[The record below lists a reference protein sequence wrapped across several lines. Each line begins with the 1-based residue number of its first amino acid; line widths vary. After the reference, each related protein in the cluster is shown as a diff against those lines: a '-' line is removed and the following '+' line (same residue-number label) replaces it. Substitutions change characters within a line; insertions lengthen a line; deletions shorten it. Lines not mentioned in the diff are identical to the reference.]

1 MSGEEVMVKA
11 EGICDLE
18 NTVFVAVG
26 KNVKEGKSVLSWAL
40 KSFAG
45 RRICVLHVHQPNH
58 LFSSKD
64 GKLSGAKLKQHMV
77 KACQELDRL
86 RLHKLLN
93 QYLLFISQAGI
104 QGGKV
109 WLEIDNVEKGIIHI
123 IEERKIQW
131 LVMGA
136 AAETHYSKQLSEL
149 KSSKAKFVCQHAHM
163 HCHIWF
169 TCSGY
174 LIHTRSMDNALLSRM
189 ESLSSPE
196 DKGGI
201 KIRNHVNDGYEDLNI
216 LEDPSKPG
224 SKVVK
229 VEIKGD
235 YSRLHSRNKH
245 DVHLHHA
252 TSQPLLEEGSFHRKA
267 SSVERS
273 RLEHAMMDAENSKQR
288 AFEESVKRWRAE
300 EDAMEAIRMAEV
312 SYKLSKEK
320 EDQRRE
326 QEENLAKQKEEIEG
340 LKIQHDLYLK
350 ELQKI
355 QEKKL
360 VLESQITES
369 SYAGK
374 ELEEKILQAVE
385 LLISFRKQRD
395 EMQVERDNA
404 IKEVNRFRK
413 LAQDD
418 ADEYCIQNFFSISF
432 SDIIEATQNFD
443 PSSKIGEGKLGSVYK
458 GIIHHIK
465 VAIKMLPDF
474 GSLSDSDFQNKAE
487 RLSRVRHPNLVT
499 LMGICSESRSLAYE
513 FLENGNL
520 EDHLA
525 CREKSRPLHWH
536 HRIRIAVE
544 ICSALIFVHAND
556 PCIVHGNLR
565 PTNVLLDA
573 KFVSKISDF
582 GVHLLISQN
591 ENSNY
596 DDLEASIYVDPE
608 CIDKG
613 PVTVESDVYS
623 FGVILLRLLTAR
635 PASGIVRDV
644 KCALESGNLGSVLD
658 SSAGDWPID
667 QAELLAYLALRCCEK
682 DPLNRPNML
691 SEVWPII
698 EPMRDICTP
707 HSDLNTSSHSSKSQK
722 RIPPHFVCPIFQ
734 DVMEDPHIAADGYTY
749 EGDAIKGWLYSGH
762 NTSPMTNLKLDT
774 CDLIPNYALYRAI
787 QEWQQQS

>member
-1 MSGEEVMVKA
+1 MSKA
-11 EGICDLE
+11 EGICDVE
-18 NTVFVAVG
+18 NTIFVAVG
-26 KNVKEGKSVLSWAL
+26 KNVKEGKSILSWAL

-109 WLEIDNVEKGIIHI
+109 WLEINNVEKGIIQI
-123 IEERKIQW
+123 IEEHKIQW

-136 AAETHYSKQLSEL
+136 AADTHYSKQLSEL
-149 KSSKAKFVCQHAHM
+149 KSSKAKFVCQHAPM
-163 HCHIWF
+163 HCQIWF
-169 TCSGY
+169 TCNGY
-174 LIHTRSMDNALLSRM
+174 LIHTRSMNNSLLSSM

-196 DKGGI
+196 DNGGS
-201 KIRNHVNDGYEDLNI
+201 KMCNHVDDGYEDLNI
-216 LEDPSKPG
+216 LEDASRSANKI
-224 SKVVK
+224 VK

-235 YSRLHSRNKH
+235 YSPLHSRIKNEA
-245 DVHLHHA
+245 HLHRA
-252 TSQPLLEEGSFHRKA
+252 MSQPLPEEGSFHRKV
-267 SSVERS
+267 SSDERS
-273 RLEHAMMDAENSKQR
+273 KLEHARMYAENSKQR

-320 EDQRRE
+320 EDQRKE
-326 QEENLAKQKEEIEG
+326 KEEILAKQKEEIEG
-340 LKIQHDLYLK
+340 LKIQHDLCLK
-350 ELQKI
+350 ELHTI

-369 SYAGK
+369 SYVGK
-374 ELEEKILQAVE
+374 ELEEKIIQAVE

-395 EMQVERDNA
+395 EMQIERDDA

-413 LAQDD
+413 LVLDD
-418 ADEYCIQNFFSISF
+418 ADEYCIKNFFSISF

-443 PSSKIGEGKLGSVYK
+443 PSSKIGEGKFGSVYK
-458 GIIHHIK
+458 GIIHHVK
-465 VAIKMLPDF
+465 VAIKMLPAC
-474 GSLSDSDFQNKAE
+474 GSLSDSDFQHKAE
-487 RLSRVRHPNLVT
+487 SLSRVRHPNLVT

-525 CREKSRPLHWH
+525 CRKKFRPLHWQ

-556 PCIVHGNLR
+556 PCIVHGNLK
-565 PTNVLLDA
+565 PTNILLDA

-582 GVHLLISQN
+582 GVHLLIFQN
-591 ENSNY
+591 ENSNN
-596 DDLEASIYVDPE
+596 DDPEASIYVDPG

-613 PVTVESDVYS
+613 QFTVESDIYS
-623 FGVILLRLLTAR
+623 FGVVLLRLLTAR

-644 KCALESGNLGSVLD
+644 KCALERGNLGSVLD
-658 SSAGDWPID
+658 SSAGDWPIE

-691 SEVWPII
+691 SEVWPTIK
-698 EPMRDICTP
+698 PMRDICTSHP
-707 HSDLNTSSHSSKSQK
+707 DLNTSSQGSKGQK

-762 NTSPMTNLKLDT
+762 DTSPMTNLKLDT

>member
-1 MSGEEVMVKA
+1 MSGEEVIKA
-11 EGICDLE
+11 EGICDVE
-18 NTVFVAVG
+18 NTIFVAVG
-26 KNVKEGKSVLSWAL
+26 KNVKEGKSILSWAL

-45 RRICVLHVHQPNH
+45 RRICILHVHQPNH
-58 LFSSKD
+58 LFSPND
-64 GKLSGAKLKQHMV
+64 GKLSGAKLKQHVV
-77 KACQELDRL
+77 KACQELERL

-93 QYLLFISQAGI
+93 QYLLLISQAGI

-109 WLEIDNVEKGIIHI
+109 WLEINNVEKGIIHI
-123 IEERKIQW
+123 IEQQNIQW

-149 KSSKAKFVCQHAHM
+149 KSSKAKFVRQHAPT
-163 HCHIWF
+163 HCQIWF
-169 TCSGY
+169 TCSGC
-174 LIHTRSMDNALLSRM
+174 LIHTRSMNNSLLSSM

-196 DKGGI
+196 DNGGT
-201 KIRNHVNDGYEDLNI
+201 KLLNHVDDGYEDLNI
-216 LEDPSKPG
+216 LEDASRSANKI
-224 SKVVK
+224 VK
-229 VEIKGD
+229 VEITGD
-235 YSRLHSRNKH
+235 YSPLHSKNKH
-245 DVHLHHA
+245 EAHLHRA

-267 SSVERS
+267 SSDERS

-288 AFEESVKRWRAE
+288 AFEGSVKRWRAE

-320 EDQRRE
+320 EDQRKE
-326 QEENLAKQKEEIEG
+326 KEEILTKQKEEIER
-340 LKIQHDLYLK
+340 LKIQHDLCLK
-350 ELQKI
+350 KLQMI

-374 ELEEKILQAVE
+374 ELEDKIIQAVE

-395 EMQVERDNA
+395 EMQIERDDA
-404 IKEVNRFRK
+404 VKEVNRFRK
-413 LAQDD
+413 LVQDD
-418 ADEYCIQNFFSISF
+418 ADEYCTKNFFSISF

-443 PSSKIGEGKLGSVYK
+443 PSSKIGEGKYGSVYK
-458 GIIHHIK
+458 GIIHHVK
-465 VAIKMLPDF
+465 AAIKMLPAC
-474 GSLSDSDFQNKAE
+474 GSLSDSVFQHKAE
-487 RLSRVRHPNLVT
+487 ILSRVRHPNLVT

-525 CREKSRPLHWH
+525 CRKKSRPLHWQ

-556 PCIVHGNLR
+556 PCLVHGNLR
-565 PTNVLLDA
+565 PTNILLDA

-591 ENSNY
+591 ENSNN
-596 DDLEASIYVDPE
+596 DDPE

-613 PVTVESDVYS
+613 QLTVESDVYS

-635 PASGIVRDV
+635 PASAIVRDV
-644 KCALESGNLGSVLD
+644 KCALESGKLGSVLD
-658 SSAGDWPID
+658 SSAGDWPTE

-682 DPLNRPNML
+682 DPLDRPNML
-691 SEVWPII
+691 SEIWPTI
-698 EPMRDICTP
+698 EPMRDLCTP
-707 HSDLNTSSHSSKSQK
+707 HSDLNTSSQGSKGQR

-762 NTSPMTNLKLDT
+762 DTSPMTNLKLDT

>member
-1 MSGEEVMVKA
+1 MSGEVIKA
-11 EGICDLE
+11 EGICDVE
-18 NTVFVAVG
+18 NTIFVAVG

-45 RRICVLHVHQPNH
+45 RRICVLHIHQPNH
-58 LFSSKD
+58 LFSPTD
-64 GKLSGAKLKQHMV
+64 GKLSGAKLKQHVV
-77 KACQELDRL
+77 KACQELERL
-86 RLHKLLN
+86 RVHKLLN

-123 IEERKIQW
+123 IEQHKIQS

-149 KSSKAKFVCQHAHM
+149 KSSKAKFVCQHAPM
-163 HCHIWF
+163 HCQIWF
-169 TCSGY
+169 TCSGC
-174 LIHTRSMDNALLSRM
+174 LIQTRSMDYSLLSGM

-196 DKGGI
+196 DNGGT
-201 KIRNHVNDGYEDLNI
+201 KLHNHVDDSYEDLDSYQDLNI
-216 LEDPSKPG
+216 LEDASRSDNKI
-224 SKVVK
+224 VK
-229 VEIKGD
+229 IEIKDD
-235 YSRLHSRNKH
+235 YSPLHSKNKH
-245 DVHLHHA
+245 EAHLLHA
-252 TSQPLLEEGSFHRKA
+252 TSQPLLEEESFLRKV
-267 SSVERS
+267 SSDERS

-320 EDQRRE
+320 EDQRKE
-326 QEENLAKQKEEIEG
+326 KEEILAKQKEEIER
-340 LKIQHDLYLK
+340 LKIQHDLCLK

-369 SYAGK
+369 SYAGQ
-374 ELEEKILQAVE
+374 ELEEKIIQAVE
-385 LLISFRKQRD
+385 LLKSFRKQRD
-395 EMQVERDNA
+395 EMQIERDNA
-404 IKEVNRFRK
+404 IKDVNRFRK
-413 LAQDD
+413 LVQDD
-418 ADEYCIQNFFSISF
+418 ADEYCIKNFFSISF

-443 PSSKIGEGKLGSVYK
+443 PSSNIGEGKFGSVYK
-458 GIIHHIK
+458 GIIHHVK
-465 VAIKMLPDF
+465 VAIKMLPAC
-474 GSLSDSDFQNKAE
+474 GSLSDSDFQHKAE
-487 RLSRVRHPNLVT
+487 SLSRVRHPNLVT

-525 CREKSRPLHWH
+525 CHKKSRPLHWQ

-565 PTNVLLDA
+565 PTNILLDA
-573 KFVSKISDF
+573 NFVSKISDW
-582 GVHLLISQN
+582 GVHLLISHE
-591 ENSNY
+591 ENSDN
-596 DDLEASIYVDPE
+596 DDPE
-608 CIDKG
+608 CVDKG
-613 PVTVESDVYS
+613 QSTVESDVYS

-635 PASGIVRDV
+635 PALGIVRDV

-658 SSAGDWPID
+658 SSAGDWPTELS
-667 QAELLAYLALRCCEK
+667 ELLAYLALRCCEK
-682 DPLNRPNML
+682 DPLNRPNMG
-691 SEVWPII
+691 SEVWPTI
-698 EPMRDICTP
+698 EPMTDICTP
-707 HSDLNTSSHSSKSQK
+707 HSYLSTSSQGSKGQR

-762 NTSPMTNLKLDT
+762 DTSPMTNLKLDT

>member
-1 MSGEEVMVKA
+1 MSGEEVIKA
-11 EGICDLE
+11 EGICDVE
-18 NTVFVAVG
+18 NTIFVAVG
-26 KNVKEGKSVLSWAL
+26 KNLKEGKSILSWAL

-45 RRICVLHVHQPNH
+45 RRICILHVHQPNH
-58 LFSSKD
+58 LFSPND
-64 GKLSGAKLKQHMV
+64 GKLSGAKLKQHVV
-77 KACQELDRL
+77 KACQELERL

-93 QYLLFISQAGI
+93 QYLLLISQAGI

-109 WLEIDNVEKGIIHI
+109 WLEINNVEKGIIHI
-123 IEERKIQW
+123 IEQQNIQW

-149 KSSKAKFVCQHAHM
+149 KSSKAKFVRQHAPT
-163 HCHIWF
+163 HCQIWF
-169 TCSGY
+169 TCSGC
-174 LIHTRSMDNALLSRM
+174 LIHTRSMNNSLLSSM

-196 DKGGI
+196 DNGGT
-201 KIRNHVNDGYEDLNI
+201 KLLNHVDDGYEDLNI
-216 LEDPSKPG
+216 LEDASRSANKI
-224 SKVVK
+224 VK
-229 VEIKGD
+229 VEITGD
-235 YSRLHSRNKH
+235 YSPLHSKTKH
-245 DVHLHHA
+245 VAHLHRA

-267 SSVERS
+267 SSDERS

-300 EDAMEAIRMAEV
+300 EDAMEAICMAEV

-320 EDQRRE
+320 EDQRKE
-326 QEENLAKQKEEIEG
+326 KEEILTKQKEEIER
-340 LKIQHDLYLK
+340 LKIQHDLCLK
-350 ELQKI
+350 KLQMI
-355 QEKKL
+355 QEKQL

-374 ELEEKILQAVE
+374 ELEDKIIQAVE

-395 EMQVERDNA
+395 EMQIERDDA
-404 IKEVNRFRK
+404 VKEVNRFRK
-413 LAQDD
+413 LVQDD
-418 ADEYCIQNFFSISF
+418 ADDCTKNFFSISF

-443 PSSKIGEGKLGSVYK
+443 PSSKIGEGKYGSVYK
-458 GIIHHIK
+458 GIIHHVK
-465 VAIKMLPDF
+465 AAIKMLPAC
-474 GSLSDSDFQNKAE
+474 GSLSDSVFQHKAE
-487 RLSRVRHPNLVT
+487 ILSRVRHPNLVT

-525 CREKSRPLHWH
+525 CRKKSRPLHWQ

-556 PCIVHGNLR
+556 PCLVHGNLR
-565 PTNVLLDA
+565 PTNILLDA

-591 ENSNY
+591 ENSNN
-596 DDLEASIYVDPE
+596 DDPE

-613 PVTVESDVYS
+613 QLTVESDVYS
-623 FGVILLRLLTAR
+623 FGVILLRVLTAR
-635 PASGIVRDV
+635 PASAIVRDV
-644 KCALESGNLGSVLD
+644 KCALESGKLGSVLD
-658 SSAGDWPID
+658 SSAGDWPTE

-682 DPLNRPNML
+682 DPLDRPNML
-691 SEVWPII
+691 SEVWPTI

-707 HSDLNTSSHSSKSQK
+707 HSDLNTSSQGSKGQR

-762 NTSPMTNLKLDT
+762 DTSPMTNLKLDT

-787 QEWQQQS
+787 QEWQQQSRIF

>member
-395 EMQVERDNA
+395 EMQ
-404 IKEVNRFRK
+404 
-413 LAQDD
+413 
-418 ADEYCIQNFFSISF
+418 
-432 SDIIEATQNFD
+432 
-443 PSSKIGEGKLGSVYK
+443 
-458 GIIHHIK
+458 
-465 VAIKMLPDF
+465 
-474 GSLSDSDFQNKAE
+474 AE

>member
-1 MSGEEVMVKA
+1 MSGEQVIKA
-11 EGICDLE
+11 EGVCDVE
-18 NTVFVAVG
+18 NTIFVAVG
-26 KNVKEGKSVLSWAL
+26 KNVKEGKSILSWAL

-45 RRICVLHVHQPNH
+45 RRICLLHVHQPNH

-104 QGGKV
+104 QGSKV
-109 WLEIDNVEKGIIHI
+109 WLETNNVEKGIIHI
-123 IEERKIQW
+123 IEEHKIQW
-131 LVMGA
+131 LVIGA
-136 AAETHYSKQLSEL
+136 AADTHYSKQLSEL
-149 KSSKAKFVCQHAHM
+149 KSSKAKFVCQYAPM
-163 HCHIWF
+163 HCQIWF
-169 TCSGY
+169 TCRGY
-174 LIHTRSMDNALLSRM
+174 LIHSRSMNNSLLSSM

-196 DKGGI
+196 DNGGSNMC
-201 KIRNHVNDGYEDLNI
+201 NHVDNGYEDLNI
-216 LEDPSKPG
+216 VEDASRSANKI
-224 SKVVK
+224 VE

-235 YSRLHSRNKH
+235 YSLLHSRIKNKAY
-245 DVHLHHA
+245 LHRA
-252 TSQPLLEEGSFHRKA
+252 LSQPLQEEGSFHRKVC
-267 SSVERS
+267 SDERS
-273 RLEHAMMDAENSKQR
+273 RLEHARMDAENLKQR

-300 EDAMEAIRMAEV
+300 EDATEAIRTAEV

-320 EDQRRE
+320 EDQIKE
-326 QEENLAKQKEEIEG
+326 KEEILAKQKEEIEG
-340 LKIQHDLYLK
+340 LKIQHDLCLK
-350 ELQKI
+350 ELQKT

-369 SYAGK
+369 SYAEK
-374 ELEEKILQAVE
+374 ELEEKIIQAVE

-395 EMQVERDNA
+395 EMQIERDNA

-413 LAQDD
+413 LVEDD
-418 ADEYCIQNFFSISF
+418 ANEYRIKNFFSISF

-443 PSSKIGEGKLGSVYK
+443 PSSKIGEGKFGSVYK
-458 GIIHHIK
+458 GIIHHVK
-465 VAIKMLPDF
+465 VAIKMLPAC
-474 GSLSDSDFQNKAE
+474 GSLSDSDFQHKAE
-487 RLSRVRHPNLVT
+487 SLSRVRHPNLVT

-513 FLENGNL
+513 FLQNGNL

-525 CREKSRPLHWH
+525 SHKKSRPLHWQ

-565 PTNVLLDA
+565 PTNILLDA
-573 KFVSKISDF
+573 KFVSKISDL

-591 ENSNY
+591 ENSNN
-596 DDLEASIYVDPE
+596 DDPEASIYVDPQ
-608 CIDKG
+608 CVDKEQL
-613 PVTVESDVYS
+613 TVESDVYS
-623 FGVILLRLLTAR
+623 FGFLLLRLLTAR
-635 PASGIVRDV
+635 PASGIVKDV
-644 KCALESGNLGSVLD
+644 KCALERGKLGSVLD
-658 SSAGDWPID
+658 SSAGDWPIE
-667 QAELLAYLALRCCEK
+667 QVELLASLALRCCEK

-691 SEVWPII
+691 SEVLPTIK
-698 EPMRDICTP
+698 PMRDICTP
-707 HSDLNTSSHSSKSQK
+707 HSNLNSSSQGSKGQK

-762 NTSPMTNLKLDT
+762 DTSPMTNLKLNT

>member
-1 MSGEEVMVKA
+1 MSGEQVIKA
-11 EGICDLE
+11 EGICDVE
-18 NTVFVAVG
+18 STIFVAVG
-26 KNVKEGKSVLSWAL
+26 KDVKEGKSILSWAL
-40 KSFAG
+40 KSFTG

-64 GKLSGAKLKQHMV
+64 GKLSGAKLKQHIV

-93 QYLLFISQAGI
+93 QYLIFIYQAGI
-104 QGGKV
+104 QEGKV
-109 WLEIDNVEKGIIHI
+109 WLEINNVEKGIIHI
-123 IEERKIQW
+123 IEEHKIQW

-136 AAETHYSKQLSEL
+136 AADTHYSKQLSEL
-149 KSSKAKFVCQHAHM
+149 KSSKAKFVCQHAPI
-163 HCHIWF
+163 HCQIWF

-174 LIHTRSMDNALLSRM
+174 LIHTRSMNNSLLSSG

-196 DKGGI
+196 DNGGT
-201 KIRNHVNDGYEDLNI
+201 KMCNHVDDSYEALNI
-216 LEDPSKPG
+216 LEDASRSVNKI
-224 SKVVK
+224 VK

-235 YSRLHSRNKH
+235 YSSSHSRTKNEA
-245 DVHLHHA
+245 HLHCA
-252 TSQPLLEEGSFHRKA
+252 ASQPSPKEGSFNRKV
-267 SSVERS
+267 SSDERGK
-273 RLEHAMMDAENSKQR
+273 LEHARMDAENLKQR
-288 AFEESVKRWRAE
+288 AFEESLKRWRAE

-320 EDQRRE
+320 EDQRKE
-326 QEENLAKQKEEIEG
+326 NEEILAKQKEEIEG
-340 LKIQHDLYLK
+340 LKIQHDLCLK

-369 SYAGK
+369 SYAEK
-374 ELEEKILQAVE
+374 ELEDKIIQAVE

-395 EMQVERDNA
+395 EMQIERDDG

-413 LAQDD
+413 LVEND
-418 ADEYCIQNFFSISF
+418 ADEYSIKNFFSV
-432 SDIIEATQNFD
+432 
-443 PSSKIGEGKLGSVYK
+443 GEGKLGSVYK
-458 GIIHHIK
+458 GIIHHVK
-465 VAIKMLPDF
+465 VAIKMLPAC
-474 GSLSDSDFQNKAE
+474 GSLSDSDFQHKAE
-487 RLSRVRHPNLVT
+487 CLSRVRHPYLVT

-525 CREKSRPLHWH
+525 CSKKFLPLHWQ
-536 HRIRIAVE
+536 HRIRIAIE

-565 PTNVLLDA
+565 PTNILLDT

-582 GVHLLISQN
+582 GVYLLISLN
-591 ENSNY
+591 ENSNN
-596 DDLEASIYVDPE
+596 DDPEASVYVDPG
-608 CIDKG
+608 CIDKRQF
-613 PVTVESDVYS
+613 TVESDVYS

-635 PASGIVRDV
+635 PAWGIVRDV
-644 KCALESGNLGSVLD
+644 KCALERGNLGSVLD
-658 SSAGDWPID
+658 SSAGDWPIE

-682 DPLNRPNML
+682 DTLNRPNML
-691 SEVWPII
+691 SEVWPTI
-698 EPMRDICTP
+698 EPMRDICIP
-707 HSDLNTSSHSSKSQK
+707 HSELNASSQGSKGQK

-762 NTSPMTNLKLDT
+762 DTSPMTNLKLDN